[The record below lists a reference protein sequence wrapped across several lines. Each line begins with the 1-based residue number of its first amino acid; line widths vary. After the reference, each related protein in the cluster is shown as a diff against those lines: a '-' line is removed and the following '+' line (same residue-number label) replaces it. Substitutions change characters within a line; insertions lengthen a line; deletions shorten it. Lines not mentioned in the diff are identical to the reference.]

1 MRGLLVLLL
10 ILTMML
16 SGCNVSFAAPLRL
29 LVLGDSLTAGLGLP
43 QGETF
48 PQQLQAELRK
58 QGVDVTV
65 INGGVSGDTTA
76 GGLARLDWLLGDG
89 MDMVILA
96 LGAND
101 GLRGLDPD
109 MTRLNLIAM
118 VQRLLELNTKVLIA
132 GMLAPPNLGSEYGAA
147 FNAIFQD
154 VAQEHRVALYPFFL
168 QGVAAVPELN
178 QQDGIHPNKRGVGVM
193 VQGMLPYLLPMLSVN
208 RP

>member
-1 MRGLLVLLL
+1 VRGLLVLLL
-10 ILTMML
+10 ILTLTL
-16 SGCNVSFAAPLRL
+16 SDFNVSFAAPPRL

-89 MDMVILA
+89 VDMVILA

-109 MTRLNLIAM
+109 MTRFNLTAII
-118 VQRLLELNTKVLIA
+118 QRLREQKTKVLMA
-132 GMLAPPNLGSEYGAA
+132 GMLAPPNLGPEYGEA
-147 FNAIFQD
+147 FNAIFRELAHEQG
-154 VAQEHRVALYPFFL
+154 VALYPFFL
-168 QGVAAVPELN
+168 EGVAAVPELN
-178 QQDGIHPNKRGVGVM
+178 QQDGIHPNKKGIGVM
-193 VQGMLPYLLPMLSVN
+193 VKGMLPYLLPML
-208 RP
+208 R